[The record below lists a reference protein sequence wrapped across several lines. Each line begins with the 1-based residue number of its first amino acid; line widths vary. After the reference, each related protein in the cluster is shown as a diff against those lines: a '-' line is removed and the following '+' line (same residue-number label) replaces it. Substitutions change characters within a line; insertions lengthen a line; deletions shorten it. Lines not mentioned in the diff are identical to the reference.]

1 MNAIS
6 GKSFNTLTKSTLTNG
21 RSEKPRPLLRIVND
35 DAADVEYQN
44 SSDPLSTEILEHD
57 PSFTLLDRSVQ
68 IYPSDAV
75 KRYSIGG
82 DRFIAETIY
91 APAARKIYVRYR
103 ASAHLL
109 VLYEEGVRC
118 RGETSIRGLAASNLR
133 AFSKKLTFVPAGLC
147 FREWQETNTSIRI
160 TYLYLDPAKLDEF
173 ADLAIGYIP
182 RLFFE
187 DAVLWETAAKLR
199 SAIETYQE
207 QSNTYL
213 EAIANVLAH
222 ELSGSKAASDQS
234 SHTNRGGLAGWQMRA
249 VATYIDEHLD
259 QQVSLL
265 ALAQLVR
272 LSPFHFCRAFK
283 QSFNA
288 SPHRYHVQRRVEQ
301 AKVLLSNRGMSI
313 TEVGLSVGY
322 PCPGSFSIAFRKIT
336 GQTPSEFRRNFALST
351 DDKAP
356 NRGPSRC

>member
-1 MNAIS
+1 MNAVH
-6 GKSFNTLTKSTLTNG
+6 GKTLNTSTKSALTNG

-35 DAADVEYQN
+35 NAADVEYPDG
-44 SSDPLSTEILEHD
+44 SDSLSDEILEPD
-57 PSFTLLDRSVQ
+57 PGLNLLDRSVQ

-75 KRYSIGG
+75 KRYSIGCNS
-82 DRFIAETIY
+82 FVAETIY
-91 APAARKIYVRYR
+91 APAASKIYVRYR
-103 ASAHLL
+103 ASVHLL
-109 VLYEEGVRC
+109 VLYEEGARR
-118 RGETSIRGLAASNLR
+118 RGETSIRGLPASTLR

-173 ADLAIGYIP
+173 ADAAANYAP
-182 RLFFE
+182 RLHFE

-199 SAIETYQE
+199 SAIENNQE
-207 QSNTYL
+207 KSKTYL
-213 EAIANVLAH
+213 EAVANVLAH

-234 SHTNRGGLAGWQMRA
+234 SHRNRGGLAGWQMRA

-272 LSPFHFCRAFK
+272 LSPYHFCRAFK

-322 PCPGSFSIAFRKIT
+322 PYPGSFSIAFRKIN
-336 GQTPSEFRRNFALST
+336 GQTPSEFRRNFALSA
-351 DDKAP
+351 DDEAF
-356 NRGPSRC
+356 SRDTPRC

>member
-1 MNAIS
+1 MNAVQ
-6 GKSFNTLTKSTLTNG
+6 GQTLNTSTKSALTNG
-21 RSEKPRPLLRIVND
+21 RSEKPRPLLQIVND
-35 DAADVEYQN
+35 DAADVEYPDG
-44 SSDPLSTEILEHD
+44 SDSLSDEILD
-57 PSFTLLDRSVQ
+57 PNPGLNLLDRGVQ

-75 KRYSIGG
+75 KRYSIGCNS
-82 DRFIAETIY
+82 FTAETIY
-91 APAARKIYVRYR
+91 APAASKIYVRYR
-103 ASAHLL
+103 ASVHLL
-109 VLYEEGVRC
+109 VLYEEGARR
-118 RGETSIRGLAASNLR
+118 RGETSIRGLPASTLR

-173 ADLAIGYIP
+173 ADAAANYAP
-182 RLFFE
+182 RLHFE
-187 DAVLWETAAKLR
+187 DAVLWETAAKRR
-199 SAIETYQE
+199 SAIENNQE
-207 QSNTYL
+207 KSKTYL
-213 EAIANVLAH
+213 EASPMYLRTNFRGQRLP
-222 ELSGSKAASDQS
+222 LTNP
-234 SHTNRGGLAGWQMRA
+234 HTNRGGLAGWQMRA

-265 ALAQLVR
+265 ALAQLIR

-322 PCPGSFSIAFRKIT
+322 PYPGSFSIAFRKIT
-336 GQTPSEFRRNFALST
+336 GQTPSEFRRNFALSAN
-351 DDKAP
+351 DKAF
-356 NRGPSRC
+356 SRDTPRC